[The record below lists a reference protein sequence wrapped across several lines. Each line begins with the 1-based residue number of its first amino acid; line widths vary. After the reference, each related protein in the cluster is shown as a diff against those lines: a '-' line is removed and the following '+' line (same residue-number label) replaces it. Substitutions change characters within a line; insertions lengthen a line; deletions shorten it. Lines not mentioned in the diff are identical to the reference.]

1 MFDSQFCSLVTITF
15 LVQLFGLITVIG
27 YRLRGNGRFNHIGL
41 LFGLLIMGGATLA
54 CLPFDPAA
62 GMAQGVALV
71 LVATFTSFGMGET
84 SSGV

>member
-15 LVQLFGLITVIG
+15 LVQLFGLITVVG
-27 YRLRGNGRFNHIGL
+27 YRLRGNGRFNHAGL
-41 LFGLLIMGGATLA
+41 LLGLLLMGAATLA

-71 LVATFTSFGMGET
+71 LVATFSTFGTGE
-84 SSGV
+84 SAES